1 MYKVIIEWHDQ
12 YATLSLES
20 DFYHEL
26 HSKFPVEHKS
36 QEYVNNLIYDILDN
50 LPDNHYGNFIR
61 QTKVEHKII
70 Y

>member
-20 DFYHEL
+20 DFYSEL
-26 HSKFPVEHKS
+26 HNKFPVEHKPK
-36 QEYVNNLIYDILDN
+36 EEVENLIYRVLSN
-50 LPDNHYGNFIR
+50 LSTDHYGLFPQ
-61 QTKVEHKII
+61 QTEVIHKII